1 MTTKQTIQ
9 DMINCNA
16 TMVFYYKYSHPET
29 KRIVQPI
36 NIKGK
41 TIHNPL
47 VECIDQEG
55 NQITFKL
62 DGIIFPETV
71 EQRLAR
77 EINEMYANDIP
88 EIPKTIIRRQ
98 HFWDCGYGFEGTDS
112 CECGK
117 RGWTRVLYDDGTRDV
132 LPNM

>member
-1 MTTKQTIQ
+1 MSIKQTIQ

-16 TMVFYYKYSHPET
+16 TMVFYYKNSRPEN
-29 KRIVQPI
+29 KRIVQP
-36 NIKGK
+36 
-41 TIHNPL
+41 
-47 VECIDQEG
+47 VEIQGNNVVCIDQEG
-55 NQITFKL
+55 KTKKFKL
-62 DGIIFPETV
+62 NKFNFDGIISSETV
-71 EQRLAR
+71 EERLTR
-77 EINEMYANDIP
+77 EINEMYANGIP

-98 HFWDCGYGFEGTDS
+98 HFWDCGYGFEETDR